1 MRSNMKF
8 AIIASWLVFFGT
20 ILLTML
26 SLVLWLSGSQL
37 DAIYVILVAILFIL
51 LINTPV
57 HYIEN

>member
-8 AIIASWLVFFGT
+8 AVIASWLVFFGT